1 MSAVK
6 RKKLYRFVSFLL
18 AVVTCMGM
26 FFPTSVYATNP
37 SGGGN
42 DEVET
47 VGDIYDVS
55 TALTAYVNNVVGANS
70 NDKHNNQRV
79 ENPGNVGNAGAYVG
93 YGDSKQKFQ
102 GFITNNSTVGSST
115 STYDAWKGILE
126 GGDTEKHYTYD
137 YVRFGRLLADAGL
150 DETFDSSAS
159 QPKRTAVGFL
169 SRVFYGASEIVPS
182 AFGIALNFLSALNPF
197 SFFKVSHIPIGG
209 VTGGKSNIN
218 YDSTKVGTILEP
230 LQTFLSNIYDA
241 ITTNLT
247 WTVMV
252 PMFLMFSLFS
262 IAMLRRKAS
271 TTLMKLVIR
280 VMFIVVGIPIL
291 GILYTQTLKDLGE
304 VTKEEP
310 TGARLVASSYVDF
323 SHWADNNLEVKS
335 GWTLVS
341 TTKDTD
347 AGGMA
352 TSETLRSLRTTAGKI
367 NANSN
372 SAFSG
377 VSDLQGKTDKL
388 SGGQWD
394 SNGTVEKKK
403 QSETQTL
410 QDGIDDLLGRYQ
422 DADSY
427 TAPAYASKVSKSLN
441 DVKVGDA
448 SMLNNMFDTTD
459 EMADW
464 MKRTEA
470 DNKAIWN
477 GDKASSDAGMD
488 WLEHV
493 GTDNKHIKNIFGD
506 GTMRAKFENT
516 DDMKYSGKLSTL
528 SMYNYLSTS
537 FGSKSIV
544 TYSNSTSISEHTTR
558 VHASVT
564 SVGSGALKILFIA
577 NMWVCLAVTAL
588 LGIMFAFMTV
598 FDSLKTSIK
607 LLVAIPASAL
617 GALRAI
623 SQVIIY
629 TITMIF
635 QVIIGAFMYA
645 FVSDFV
651 LVFATLVE
659 NLVSSGGGSTI
670 GSGKDLTDMT
680 ILIGGRFMTWVQNA
694 FPSSVWDSNFSVYLM
709 VGFEI
714 VLVVLFAS
722 SLIKYRR
729 AIARV
734 YSVSMEKFMSFV
746 TFAEFQDELHRIWHG
761 GKVGIPGWNTDG
773 VKEVFAFLTPDNNTV
788 LVRG

>member
-18 AVVTCMGM
+18 VVVTCMGM
-26 FFPTSVYATNP
+26 FFPTSVYATNS
-37 SGGGN
+37 SGSGN

-115 STYDAWKGILE
+115 STYDAWKGVLK
-126 GGDTEKHYTYD
+126 GSDAKKNYTYD

-159 QPKRTAVGFL
+159 QTKRMAVGFL

-197 SFFKVSHIPIGG
+197 SFFKVSHVPVGG
-209 VTGGKSNIN
+209 ITGGNSGIN
-218 YDSTKVGTILEP
+218 YNSSKVGTILQP
-230 LQTFLSNIYDA
+230 LQTFLSNIYDS
-241 ITTNLT
+241 ITKNLT
-247 WTVMV
+247 WTVVV

-271 TTLMKLVIR
+271 TTLGKLAIR
-280 VMFIVVGIPIL
+280 VVFIVVGIPIL
-291 GILYTQTLKDLGE
+291 GGLYTQTLLDLGE

-323 SHWADNNLEVKS
+323 SHWADKNLYVD
-335 GWTLVS
+335 GHTWTLVS

-352 TSETLRSLRTTAGKI
+352 TSETLRSLRTTVGNI
-367 NANSN
+367 NGYSN
-372 SAFSG
+372 SAFTN
-377 VSDLQGKTDKL
+377 VRHLNGKTDAL

-394 SNGTVEKKK
+394 SNGKVEKKK
-403 QSETQTL
+403 QSENETL

-427 TAPAYASKVSKSLN
+427 TAPAYASKVSKSLEDTN
-441 DVKVGDA
+441 HGDA

-464 MKRTEA
+464 LKRTES
-470 DNKAIWN
+470 DNEAIWN
-477 GDKASSDAGMD
+477 GTNASDDAGMD
-488 WLEHV
+488 WLKY
-493 GTDNKHIKNIFGD
+493 GKNGANKSNNIFND
-506 GTMRAKFENT
+506 GNMRSIPNGKE
-516 DDMKYSGKLSTL
+516 MKYSGKLSTM

-623 SQVIIY
+623 SQVVIY

-680 ILIGGRFMTWVQNA
+680 ILIGGRFMTWMQNA
-694 FPSSVWDSNFSVYLM
+694 FPSSVWDSNVSIYLM

-714 VLVVLFAS
+714 ALVVLFAS

-761 GKVGIPGWNTDG
+761 GKVGIPSWNTDG
-773 VKEVFAFLTPDNNTV
+773 VKEVFAFLAPDNNTV

>member
-26 FFPTSVYATNP
+26 FFPTSVYATNS
-37 SGGGN
+37 SGSGN

-115 STYDAWKGILE
+115 STYDAWKGVLK
-126 GGDTEKHYTYD
+126 GSDAKKNYTYD

-159 QPKRTAVGFL
+159 QTKRMAVGFL

-197 SFFKVSHIPIGG
+197 SFFKVSDIPIGG
-209 VTGGKSNIN
+209 KTGGNSGIN
-218 YDSTKVGTILEP
+218 YNSGTVGTILKP
-230 LQTFLSNIYDA
+230 LQTFLSNIYDT

-247 WTVMV
+247 WTVVV

-271 TTLMKLVIR
+271 TTLGKLAIR
-280 VMFIVVGIPIL
+280 VVFIVVGIPIL
-291 GILYTQTLKDLGE
+291 GGLYTQTLLDLGE

-323 SHWADNNLEVKS
+323 SHWADNNLDVKS
-335 GWTLVS
+335 DWELVS

-352 TSETLRSLRTTAGKI
+352 TSGTLRSLRTTVGNI
-367 NANSN
+367 NGYSN
-372 SAFSG
+372 SAFEKVKG
-377 VSDLQGKTDKL
+377 LDGKTDRL
-388 SGGQWD
+388 SGGQWNATGSAEAKD
-394 SNGTVEKKK
+394 KNV
-403 QSETQTL
+403 ETQTL

-427 TAPAYASKVSKSLN
+427 TAPAYASKVSKSLDDTDHN
-441 DVKVGDA
+441 GT

-464 MKRTEA
+464 LKRTES
-470 DNKAIWN
+470 DNEAIWN
-477 GDKASSDAGMD
+477 GTNASDDAGMD
-488 WLEHV
+488 WLKY
-493 GTDNKHIKNIFGD
+493 GKNGANKSKNIFND
-506 GTMRAKFENT
+506 GTMSVTGTTN
-516 DDMKYSGKLSTL
+516 MHYSGKLSSL

-623 SQVIIY
+623 SQVVIY

-680 ILIGGRFMTWVQNA
+680 ILIGGRFMTWMQNVC
-694 FPSSVWDSNFSVYLM
+694 PLSVWDSNLSIYLM

-714 VLVVLFAS
+714 ALVVLFAS

-734 YSVSMEKFMSFV
+734 YSVSMEKFMLFV

-761 GKVGIPGWNTDG
+761 GKVGIPSWNTDG
-773 VKEVFAFLTPDNNTV
+773 VKEVFAFLVPDNNTV

>member
-26 FFPTSVYATNP
+26 FFPTSVYATNS
-37 SGGGN
+37 SGSGN

-115 STYDAWKGILE
+115 STYDAWKGVLK
-126 GGDTEKHYTYD
+126 GGDTKKNYTYD

-159 QPKRTAVGFL
+159 QTKRMAVGFL

-197 SFFKVSHIPIGG
+197 SFFKVSDIPIGG
-209 VTGGKSNIN
+209 KTGGNSNIN
-218 YDSTKVGTILEP
+218 YDSRTVGTILKP
-230 LQTFLSNIYDA
+230 LQTFLSNIYNT

-247 WTVMV
+247 WTVIV

-271 TTLMKLVIR
+271 TTLGKLAIR
-280 VMFIVVGIPIL
+280 VVFIVVGIPIL
-291 GILYTQTLKDLGE
+291 GGLYTQTLLDLGE

-347 AGGMA
+347 VGGMA
-352 TSETLRSLRTTAGKI
+352 TNATLRSLRTTAGNI
-367 NANSN
+367 NGSSN
-372 SAFSG
+372 PAFTK
-377 VSDLQGKTDKL
+377 VKDLDGKTDGL
-388 SGGQWD
+388 SGGQWND
-394 SNGTVEKKK
+394 TGSAEAKDKKV
-403 QSETQTL
+403 ETQTL

-427 TAPAYASKVSKSLN
+427 TAPAYASKVSKSLDDTDHN
-441 DVKVGDA
+441 GT

-464 MKRTEA
+464 LKRTES
-470 DNKAIWN
+470 DNEAIWN
-477 GDKASSDAGMD
+477 GTNASDDAGMD
-488 WLEHV
+488 WLKY
-493 GTDNKHIKNIFGD
+493 GKNGANKSKNIFND
-506 GTMRAKFENT
+506 GNMRSIPNGKEMN
-516 DDMKYSGKLSTL
+516 YSGKLSTM

-623 SQVIIY
+623 SQVVIY

-659 NLVSSGGGSTI
+659 NLVKRDGGSII

-680 ILIGGRFMTWVQNA
+680 ILIGGRFMTWMQNA
-694 FPSSVWDSNFSVYLM
+694 FPSAVWDSNLSVYLM
-709 VGFEI
+709 VSFEI
-714 VLVVLFAS
+714 ALVVLFAS

-734 YSVSMEKFMSFV
+734 YSVSMEKFMLFV
-746 TFAEFQDELHRIWHG
+746 TFAEFQDELRRIWHG
-761 GKVGIPGWNTDG
+761 GKVGIPSWNTDG
-773 VKEVFAFLTPDNNTV
+773 VKEVFAFLAPDNNTV

>member
-18 AVVTCMGM
+18 AVITCMGM
-26 FFPTSVYATNP
+26 FFPTSVYATNS
-37 SGGGN
+37 SGSGN

-115 STYDAWKGILE
+115 STYDAWKGVLK
-126 GGDTEKHYTYD
+126 GGDAKKNYTYD

-159 QPKRTAVGFL
+159 QTKRMGVGFL
-169 SRVFYGASEIVPS
+169 SRAFYGASEIVPS

-197 SFFKVSHIPIGG
+197 SFFKVSDIPIGG
-209 VTGGKSNIN
+209 KTGGNSNIN
-218 YDSTKVGTILEP
+218 YNSGKVGTILKP
-230 LQTFLSNIYDA
+230 LQTFLSNIYDN

-247 WTVMV
+247 WTVIV
-252 PMFLMFSLFS
+252 PIFLMFSLFS

-271 TTLMKLVIR
+271 TTLGKLAIR
-280 VMFIVVGIPIL
+280 VVFIVVGIPIL
-291 GILYTQTLKDLGE
+291 GGLYTQTLLDLGE

-323 SHWADNNLEVKS
+323 SHWADNNLEVKN

-347 AGGMA
+347 VGGMA
-352 TSETLRSLRTTAGKI
+352 TSATLRSLRTTAGKI

-377 VSDLQGKTDKL
+377 VSDLRGATDKL

-394 SNGTVEKKK
+394 SNGSAEKKK
-403 QSETQTL
+403 QSENETL
-410 QDGIDDLLGRYQ
+410 QEGIDDLLGRYQ

-427 TAPAYASKVSKSLN
+427 TAPAYASKVSKSLEDTN
-441 DVKVGDA
+441 HGGT

-464 MKRTEA
+464 LKRTES
-470 DNKAIWN
+470 DNEAIWN
-477 GDKASSDAGMD
+477 GTNASDDAGMD
-488 WLEHV
+488 WLKY
-493 GTDNKHIKNIFGD
+493 GKNGANKSKNIFND
-506 GTMRAKFENT
+506 GTMAVRGNNT
-516 DDMKYSGKLSTL
+516 NMYYSGKLSSL

-680 ILIGGRFMTWVQNA
+680 ILIGGRFMTWMQNA
-694 FPSSVWDSNFSVYLM
+694 FPSSVWDSNLSIYLM

-714 VLVVLFAS
+714 ALVVLFAS

-734 YSVSMEKFMSFV
+734 YSMSMEKFMSFV

-761 GKVGIPGWNTDG
+761 GKVGIPSWNTDG
-773 VKEVFAFLTPDNNTV
+773 VKEVFAFLAPDNNTV

>member
-26 FFPTSVYATNP
+26 FFPTSVYATNS
-37 SGGGN
+37 SGSGN

-47 VGDIYDVS
+47 VGDMYDVS

-115 STYDAWKGILE
+115 STYDAWKGVLK
-126 GGDTEKHYTYD
+126 GGDTKKNYTYD

-159 QPKRTAVGFL
+159 QTKRTAVGFL

-197 SFFKVSHIPIGG
+197 SFFKVSDIPIGG
-209 VTGGKSNIN
+209 KTGGNSGIN
-218 YDSTKVGTILEP
+218 YDSGKVGTILKP
-230 LQTFLSNIYDA
+230 LQTFLSNIYDT

-247 WTVMV
+247 WTVVV

-271 TTLMKLVIR
+271 TTLGKLAIR
-280 VMFIVVGIPIL
+280 VVFIVVGIPIL
-291 GILYTQTLKDLGE
+291 GGLYTQTLLDLGE

-323 SHWADNNLEVKS
+323 SHWADKGLYVDGHN
-335 GWTLVS
+335 WTLVS

-352 TSETLRSLRTTAGKI
+352 TSKTLRSLRTTAGNI
-367 NANSN
+367 NGYSN
-372 SAFSG
+372 SAFAKVKG
-377 VSDLQGKTDKL
+377 LDGKTDKL
-388 SGGQWD
+388 SGGQWNTTGSAEAKD
-394 SNGTVEKKK
+394 KNV
-403 QSETQTL
+403 ETQTL

-427 TAPAYASKVSKSLN
+427 TAPAYASKVSKSLDDTDHN
-441 DVKVGDA
+441 GT

-464 MKRTEA
+464 LKRTES
-470 DNKAIWN
+470 DNEAIWN
-477 GDKASSDAGMD
+477 GTNASDDAGMD
-488 WLEHV
+488 WLKY
-493 GTDNKHIKNIFGD
+493 GKNGANKSKNIFND
-506 GTMRAKFENT
+506 GTMSVTGTTN
-516 DDMKYSGKLSTL
+516 MHYSGKLSSL

-680 ILIGGRFMTWVQNA
+680 ILIGGRFMTWMQNA
-694 FPSSVWDSNFSVYLM
+694 FPSSVWDSNLSIYLM

-714 VLVVLFAS
+714 ALVVLFAS

-761 GKVGIPGWNTDG
+761 GKVGIPSWNTDG
-773 VKEVFAFLTPDNNTV
+773 VKEVFAFLAPDNNIV

>member
-26 FFPTSVYATNP
+26 FFPTNVYATNS
-37 SGGGN
+37 SGSGN

-102 GFITNNSTVGSST
+102 GFITNNSTIGSST
-115 STYDAWKGILE
+115 STYDAWKGVLK
-126 GGDTEKHYTYD
+126 GSGAKKNYTYD

-159 QPKRTAVGFL
+159 QTKRMAVGFL

-197 SFFKVSHIPIGG
+197 SFFKVSDISIGG
-209 VTGGKSNIN
+209 KTGGNSGIN
-218 YDSTKVGTILEP
+218 YNSGKVGTILKP
-230 LQTFLSNIYDA
+230 LQTFLSNIYDT

-247 WTVMV
+247 WTVIV

-271 TTLMKLVIR
+271 TTLGKLVIR
-280 VMFIVVGIPIL
+280 VVFIVVGIPIL
-291 GILYTQTLKDLGE
+291 GGLYTQTLLDLGE

-323 SHWADNNLEVKS
+323 SHWADKGLYVDGHN
-335 GWTLVS
+335 WTLVS

-352 TSETLRSLRTTAGKI
+352 TSKTLRSLRTTAGNI
-367 NANSN
+367 NGYSN
-372 SAFSG
+372 SAFAKVKG
-377 VSDLQGKTDKL
+377 LDGKTDKL
-388 SGGQWD
+388 SGGQWNTTGSAEAKD
-394 SNGTVEKKK
+394 KNV
-403 QSETQTL
+403 ETQTL

-427 TAPAYASKVSKSLN
+427 TAPAYASKVSKSLDEPTDN
-441 DVKVGDA
+441 S

-464 MKRTEA
+464 LKRTES
-470 DNKAIWN
+470 DNEAIWN
-477 GDKASSDAGMD
+477 GTNASDDAGMD
-488 WLEHV
+488 WLKY
-493 GTDNKHIKNIFGD
+493 GKNGANKSKNIFND
-506 GTMRAKFENT
+506 GTMSVTGTTN
-516 DDMKYSGKLSTL
+516 MSYSGKLSSL

-623 SQVIIY
+623 SQVVIY

-680 ILIGGRFMTWVQNA
+680 ILIGGRFMTWMQNA
-694 FPSSVWDSNFSVYLM
+694 FPSSVWDSNLSIYLM

-714 VLVVLFAS
+714 ALVVLFAS

-761 GKVGIPGWNTDG
+761 GKVGIPSWNTDG
-773 VKEVFAFLTPDNNTV
+773 VKEVFAFLAPDNSIV